1 MPTTTVTLAPAQQDA
16 VEWLIHGGADDTTRR
31 LADMTGT
38 LDDIRVL
45 QAAIAEESASPSPR
59 SSRLNPMEA
68 KLRKFSAAATANTV
82 AMILSRKSGG
92 AAQAAEV
99 TSALPKDPRWDQA
112 REISDGLRLCGRMFL
127 RGQVKLGMLLAAL
140 KKELGYHRGCT
151 GRNRSADSADLL
163 PWPELVKREIGYSR
177 KSCDEFIRLYEATKA
192 KLKKAKKLAL
202 PADVKKDAIILFRAE
217 NPLALSDDQWRDVDA
232 LIGTLT
238 TGETQ
243 ASLMEE
249 LGIIPAPRPMPKGGV
264 PKPRDPSITAGQ
276 LAFHFFDAVAA
287 PLVSARTNPD
297 YKKLLRALPVESSED
312 HPLSLCFL
320 EAEAR
325 AWLADIEEARAASS
339 KPARGRVSK

>member
-1 MPTTTVTLAPAQQDA
+1 MPTTTNL
-16 VEWLIHGGADDTTRR
+16 TT
-31 LADMTGT
+31 
-38 LDDIRVL
+38 I
-45 QAAIAEESASPSPR
+45 Q
-59 SSRLNPMEA
+59 
-68 KLRKFSAAATANTV
+68 K
-82 AMILSRKSGG
+82 
-92 AAQAAEV
+92 AAEV

-112 REISDGLRLCGRMFL
+112 REVSDALRLCGRLFL

-140 KKELGYHRGCT
+140 KKEF
-151 GRNRSADSADLL
+151 GRPEGRPWNNSADSAKL
-163 PWPELVKREIGYSR
+163 PTWPELVKRETGYSR
-177 KSCDEFIRLYEATKA
+177 RQSDEFIRFYEATKA

-217 NPLALSDDQWRDVDA
+217 NPLALSEDQWRDVDA

-249 LGIIPAPRPMPKGGV
+249 LGVIPAPRPMPRGGV
-264 PKPRDPSITAGQ
+264 LKPRDPSITAGQ

-287 PLVSARTNPD
+287 PLVNARTNPD